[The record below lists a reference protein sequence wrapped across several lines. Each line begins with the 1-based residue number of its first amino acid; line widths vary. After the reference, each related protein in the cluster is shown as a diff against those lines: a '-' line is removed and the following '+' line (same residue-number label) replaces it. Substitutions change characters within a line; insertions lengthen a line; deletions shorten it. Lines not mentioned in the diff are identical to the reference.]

1 MRSDEVAHCDSSESL
16 GRIALA
22 RAFICAMV
30 LAPLL
35 VSGCGTRKPI
45 VEGLVTLDGIPV
57 HKGAIQLKPVD
68 GKGQTAGTG
77 VVDGRYRMESSPGTM
92 KVIINWPQANGKMMD
107 PGGSGQMIDR
117 YMESAPG
124 RYNDKSELT
133 VTIKPGLNV
142 ADFALE
148 GSTLRPAGDN
158 K

>member
-1 MRSDEVAHCDSSESL
+1 MAHCDSSESL

-22 RAFICAMV
+22 RAFICALV

-35 VSGCGTRKPI
+35 VSGCGTRKPV